1 LEKQGGSVFDVLE
14 YNLFGQL
21 ESKQTSVEIFEWFNE
36 ILFPLY
42 HKLTEEYRS
51 SARQSAV
58 FQAATYIREN
68 SAEDISLVQCAEMIG
83 MSPSYLSRQFK
94 KEMGVNF
101 LDFVVEC
108 KVEEAKRLLLETD
121 LNISEIASAIGY
133 SDRNLNRIFQ
143 RYTKRNPSIFRAE
156 HR

>member
-1 LEKQGGSVFDVLE
+1 
-14 YNLFGQL
+14 
-21 ESKQTSVEIFEWFNE
+21 
-36 ILFPLY
+36 
-42 HKLTEEYRS
+42 
-51 SARQSAV
+51 
-58 FQAATYIREN
+58 
-68 SAEDISLVQCAEMIG
+68 LVQCAEMIG

-101 LDFVVEC
+101 LEFVVQC
-108 KVEEAKRLLLETD
+108 KFEEAKRLLLETD

-143 RYTKRNPSIFRAE
+143 RYTKQNPSIFRAE